1 MARKP
6 KDLTGQRFGHWKVVS
21 YAGIR
26 ACGKTN
32 RHYASWVCLCD
43 CRTARI
49 ILAQQLTSGKTL
61 SCGCSRRDGTRYPS
75 GRRGGANYHG
85 PEKDFTIPAARGA
98 RETDYVPSDYGKD
111 DAWMLGTKGLKGLF
125 SERQDGHEAR

>member
-43 CRTARI
+43 CGTARI
-49 ILAQQLTSGKTL
+49 ILSQQLTSGKTL

-85 PEKDFTIPAARGA
+85 PEEDFTIPVTRVIG
-98 RETDYVPSDYGKD
+98 YMPSAHGKD
-111 DAWMLGTKGLKGLF
+111 DAWMFGPQGLKGIFKNTEL
-125 SERQDGHEAR
+125 